1 MRKEQRE
8 SLRMGIRKVG
18 VIDVAGVAEDVGSEV
33 QGAVKRN
40 EKLN

>member
-1 MRKEQRE
+1 VRKEQRE

-18 VIDVAGVAEDVGSEV
+18 VIDVAGVDEDVGGEV